1 MPSAKCLRS
10 VSIALVLAFFA
21 EAALAQMADPILAL
35 SYDPAVVKLPELPR
49 PHRAALGL
57 GKGTWWV
64 FASYADP
71 IESGTSYGI
80 TSGLVVTYSDSDP
93 PKERCCEP
101 DFGVVYKIVGTN
113 FEVLGVPD
121 GLFDERS
128 LGNLPRRVIDG
139 LLDAYTNRLVTA
151 LGGQHQ
157 FVSEFQRQRQRW
169 KVKTDLFPKEMA
181 DRLGR
186 LGVPDADALTH
197 KQPIK

>member
-1 MPSAKCLRS
+1 MPSAKFLRS
-10 VSIALVLAFFA
+10 VSIALALGFFA
-21 EAALAQMADPILAL
+21 EVALAQMTDPILAL
-35 SYDPAVVKLPELPR
+35 SYDPAIVKLPELPR

-57 GKGTWWV
+57 RRGTWWV

-71 IESGTSYGI
+71 NETGTSYGI
-80 TSGLVVTYSDSDP
+80 TSGLAVTYTDADP

-101 DFGVVYKIVGTN
+101 DFGVVYKIVGTK

-121 GLFDERS
+121 GLFDERF

-139 LLDAYTNRLVTA
+139 LLDAYTNRLVNA
-151 LGGQHQ
+151 FGGQQQ

-169 KVKTDLFPKEMA
+169 RVTSDLFPKEMT

-186 LGVPDADALTH
+186 LGVPDAGALADS
-197 KQPIK
+197 QPTK